1 MAKRD
6 RRSML
11 ALADEDEAPELA
23 VVGGSEHT
31 SPSPKTE
38 WMGGAAAREGKQPH
52 APVKDLQT
60 LAHRFGQARSGETIV
75 SLDTDLIDPS
85 FVSDRLEVTDAEISE
100 LAALIKAQGQLVPIL
115 VRNSVTDDSRYQ
127 IAFGHR
133 RWRAAKLLGIKIK
146 AIVRDLS
153 DEELIVAQGQ
163 ENNARSDLSFIEKAR
178 FVTALE
184 DRGFSRPVITAS
196 TGIHL
201 TDLSTMMA
209 IARGLPATVVE
220 AIGKAPTIGRPR
232 WLQLQKALAD
242 QAALTRVNELIRTEP
257 YLQLQTDARFAAALK
272 EAEQRAPTKTSE
284 DWVDPKGRRLVVIDR
299 AAKKSSVHFD
309 TAADSGFAEYVVEK
323 LNDLYAAYKQTTA

>member
-11 ALADEDEAPELA
+11 ELDAEDEAPELS
-23 VVGGSEHT
+23 VVGGIEHA
-31 SPSPKTE
+31 PSARKTE
-38 WMGGAAAREGKQPH
+38 WMGGAAVREAKQPH
-52 APVKDLQT
+52 APVKELQS
-60 LAHRFGQARSGETIV
+60 LAHRFGQARNGETIV
-75 SLDTDLIDPS
+75 SLDANLIDPS
-85 FVSDRLEVTDAEISE
+85 FVHDRLEVTDAEIAE
-100 LAALIKAQGQLVPIL
+100 LAELIKVQGQLVPIL
-115 VRNSVTDDSRYQ
+115 VRNSPTDDSRYQ

-133 RWRAAKLLGIKIK
+133 RWRATKLLGIKVK

-153 DEELIVAQGQ
+153 DEELVVAQGQ
-163 ENNARSDLSFIEKAR
+163 ENNARSDLTFIEKAR

-209 IARGLPATVVE
+209 IARGLPGGVVE
-220 AIGKAPTIGRPR
+220 SIGKAPAIGRPR

-242 QAALTRVNELIRTEP
+242 QAALSRINELIKTEQF
-257 YLQLQTDARFAAALK
+257 LQLQTDARFAAALK
-272 EAEQRAPTKTSE
+272 EAEQRAPTKKSE

-309 TAADSGFAEYVVEK
+309 TAADAGFAEYVVEK
-323 LNDLYAAYKQTTA
+323 LNDLYAAYKQTSA

>member
-11 ALADEDEAPELA
+11 ALDIEDEAPELS
-23 VVGGSEHT
+23 VVGGSEHAA
-31 SPSPKTE
+31 PAPKTE
-38 WMGGAAAREGKQPH
+38 WMGNAAREVKQPH
-52 APVKDLQT
+52 APVKELQT
-60 LAHRFGQARSGETIV
+60 LAHRFGQARNGETVV
-75 SLDTDLIDPS
+75 SLDADLIEPS
-85 FVSDRLEVTDAEISE
+85 FVNDRLEVTDQEIAE
-100 LAALIKAQGQLVPIL
+100 LAELIKAQGQLVPIL
-115 VRNSVTDDSRYQ
+115 VRISTTDDSRYQ

-133 RWRAAKLLGIKIK
+133 RWRAARLLGIKVK
-146 AIVRDLS
+146 AVVRDLS

-163 ENNARSDLSFIEKAR
+163 ENNARSDLTFIEKAR

-196 TGIHL
+196 TGIHH

-209 IARGLPATVVE
+209 IARGLPGAVVE
-220 AIGKAPTIGRPR
+220 AIGKAPGIGRPR

-242 QAALTRVNELIRTEP
+242 QAVLERVNKLTHTDQF
-257 YLQLQTDARFAAALK
+257 LQLQTDARFAAALK
-272 EAEQRAPTKTSE
+272 EAAQRSPTKSSE

-309 TAADSGFAEYVVEK
+309 TAADAGFAEYVVEK
-323 LNDLYAAYKQTTA
+323 LNDLYAAYKQASA